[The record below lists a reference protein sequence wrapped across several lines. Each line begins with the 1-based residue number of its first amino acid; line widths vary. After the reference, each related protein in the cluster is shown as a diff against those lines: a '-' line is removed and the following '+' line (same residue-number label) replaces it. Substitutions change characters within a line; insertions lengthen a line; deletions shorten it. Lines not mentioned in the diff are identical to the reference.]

1 MLYSWSIAK
10 PRPFPFNYGLSMY
23 VLALLTLVCIFMV
36 FGLPTE
42 INGAKGSLYVVE
54 QRMENR
60 RKEKE
65 RIAAEKRAAEQ
76 AQISMQDDLNAPLLE
91 QQA

>member
-1 MLYSWSIAK
+1 
-10 PRPFPFNYGLSMY
+10 
-23 VLALLTLVCIFMV
+23 MV

-42 INGAKGSLYVVE
+42 INGAKGSLYDVVE

-91 QQA
+91 QQAWRMSKSEFRWNV

>member
-1 MLYSWSIAK
+1 
-10 PRPFPFNYGLSMY
+10 
-23 VLALLTLVCIFMV
+23 MV

-42 INGAKGSLYVVE
+42 INGAKGSLYDVVE

-91 QQA
+91 QQ

>member
-1 MLYSWSIAK
+1 
-10 PRPFPFNYGLSMY
+10 MY

-42 INGAKGSLYVVE
+42 INGAKGSLYDVVE

>member
-23 VLALLTLVCIFMV
+23 ILALLTLLCIFMAL
-36 FGLPTE
+36 GLPSE
-42 INGAKGSLYVVE
+42 INGAKGSLFDVVE

-76 AQISMQDDLNAPLLE
+76 AQISMQDDLQAPLLE
-91 QQA
+91 EH